1 MQLIIVT
8 GMSGGG
14 KSIAIHQ
21 LEDCGYYCIDNL
33 PAAFLL
39 PVAQDLRT
47 HGIKS
52 AAVAIDARSQSTF
65 DGSLKAIRQ
74 LEEAGFDV
82 RILFLTASD
91 QELVKRF
98 SETRRRHPLS
108 TLAASR
114 DQLVTLQEA
123 ISRERDLLAP
133 ISAGAALMDTT
144 GILSSQLR
152 EWVKKFVGQPQA
164 MMTLTFESFAFK
176 HGLPVASDLVF
187 DVRCLPNPYYDP
199 ALRPLTGRD
208 KPVADYL
215 RTFPTVINMV
225 DDIEG
230 FIRKWLP
237 AYIAQNRHYLTVAV
251 GCTGG
256 QHRSVF
262 VAEEL
267 GARFRDTDGVVVR
280 HRIIH
285 RAEGPAVGR
294 EVRPERRQLIQ
305 KIRKAGDGSPAPPCR
320 SSAASPPASA
330 FPPTPFPFLREA
342 RSPRGRTPAPD
353 RRPRNE

>member
-14 KSIAIHQ
+14 KSIAIRQ

-237 AYIAQNRHYLTVAV
+237 AYIAQNRRRRLHGRTAPLRLR
-251 GCTGG
+251 G
-256 QHRSVF
+256 RR
-262 VAEEL
+262 
-267 GARFRDTDGVVVR
+267 ARRPLQGHGRRRRATP
-280 HRIIH
+280 HH

>member
-14 KSIAIHQ
+14 KSIAIRQ

-262 VAEEL
+262 V
-267 GARFRDTDGVVVR
+267 GRRARRPLQGHGRRRRATP
-280 HRIIH
+280 HH

>member
-14 KSIAIHQ
+14 KSIAIRQ

-256 QHRSVF
+256 QHRSV
-262 VAEEL
+262 L
-267 GARFRDTDGVVVR
+267 RGRRARRPLQGHGRRRRATP
-280 HRIIH
+280 HH